1 MSQTAAVASPP
12 PKTHSAV
19 PPPGGAA
26 VEIKDLSKRFNVRKT
41 WGELLRRPFDRPKQ
55 TALDSITLNVEP
67 GEFFGLLG
75 PNGAGKTTLF
85 KTLAGLVLPDQGSAS
100 VGGLDVERNRSE
112 VGQILTPVIP
122 DERSLYWRL
131 SARENLRLFAA
142 LQKLTRAEGERRTDE
157 LLEAVGL
164 HDTGHKMA
172 GQFSSGMKQRLLIA
186 RALLARPRV
195 LLLDEPTRSL
205 DPLSAKAFRRFLK
218 DEVAGSQKCTI
229 LLATHIA
236 EEALELCDRLAVL
249 HRGQLRAVGTVDAL
263 RAQVGDD
270 LYRALV
276 RTGSGDSPASILA
289 AQGIHRPVKEAP
301 EPGWWWV
308 DLYVPGDAEA
318 AARVLAGLSGAGL
331 DVSRFERVAMT
342 LADLIERIV
351 GADVEPEEVPRA

>member
-1 MSQTAAVASPP
+1 MSRTATLGTPGARTAPP
-12 PKTHSAV
+12 DPAHG
-19 PPPGGAA
+19 GGAP
-26 VEIKDLSKRFNVRKT
+26 VEIRSLSKRFAVRRT
-41 WGELLRRPFDRPKQ
+41 WGETLRRPFDRPMQ
-55 TALDSITLNVEP
+55 VALDDVSLSVRP

-85 KTLAGLVLPDQGSAS
+85 KTLAGLILPDHGSAR
-100 VGGLDVERNRSE
+100 VGSLDVVSDRAR

-142 LQKLTRAEGERRTDE
+142 LQNLSGGDAETRVAE

-164 HDTGHKMA
+164 ADTGHKMA

-186 RALLARPRV
+186 RALLARPRI

-205 DPLSAKAFRRFLK
+205 DPLSAKTFRTFLR
-218 DEVAGSQKCTI
+218 DDVAGAQGVTI

-249 HRGQLRAVGTVDAL
+249 HKGRLRAVGTVDEL

-270 LYRALV
+270 RVRALV
-276 RTGSGDSPASILA
+276 RAESGTEPGPALDA
-289 AQGIHRPVKEAP
+289 AGLPSVVAP
-301 EPGWWWV
+301 EPDAGWWWIEL
-308 DLYVPGDAEA
+308 DVPGDAA
-318 AARVLAGLSGAGL
+318 AAAAVLDRLRASGVQVG
-331 DVSRFERVAMT
+331 RFERVPMT

-351 GADVEPEEVPRA
+351 GADA